1 MRIIYIDKTSN
12 QIIFS
17 RPIWEE
23 NLLYVNRIV
32 AIDVLVFVY
41 DGDFDQGNYDSGCKE
56 RHSWLLLYCYHSLGH
71 AIWWIIKIG
80 VIYFV
85 SSWSLNMHFGF
96 KIIFYWDKW
105 EDFASG

>member
-56 RHSWLLLYCYHSLGH
+56 RHSDFCYI
-71 AIWWIIKIG
+71 A
-80 VIYFV
+80 VILWV
-85 SSWSLNMHFGF
+85 MPS
-96 KIIFYWDKW
+96 D
-105 EDFASG
+105 E